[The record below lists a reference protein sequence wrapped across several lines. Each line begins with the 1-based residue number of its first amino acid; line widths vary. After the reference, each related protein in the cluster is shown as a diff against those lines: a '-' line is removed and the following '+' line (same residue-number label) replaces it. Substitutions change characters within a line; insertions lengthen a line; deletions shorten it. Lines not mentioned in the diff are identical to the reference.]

1 MNESVP
7 QGASRAILSD
17 VPDSLCLIN
26 NIVDFEYIFV
36 VHFPEFFID
45 MLLFI
50 DIVHVCVALLDFAD
64 GDGVVKVIIEYPE
77 DLAKTRCTC
86 AKLPSPMSSALLRSN
101 YFLKWFDLILI
112 IIINQKN
119 PLTTLVSVIIA
130 STHQAYLPRVLSV
143 KRANPSN
150 FSSSQEI
157 NVREASN
164 TL

>member
-1 MNESVP
+1 
-7 QGASRAILSD
+7 
-17 VPDSLCLIN
+17 
-26 NIVDFEYIFV
+26 
-36 VHFPEFFID
+36 

-119 PLTTLVSVIIA
+119 PLTTLVSVIKA
-130 STHQAYLPRVLSV
+130 STHQAYLPRGFISEE
-143 KRANPSN
+143 SQS
-150 FSSSQEI
+150 SSSQEI